1 MGKST
6 EVQKQKEQPRCPQG
20 VRQTQRHEEPQW
32 AGEGPQRP
40 HCGVCMP
47 LCGLWGMT
55 GPQDGVEQSHWG
67 ESGEDRQTG
76 GGDVERATPGP
87 GTRQEGS
94 CFPAQPSSLPC
105 GHPSPTRAAVRV
117 TQAICLMGPPA
128 DGRLDSPENETRTRC
143 VGGAPVSEA
152 ALCSV
157 VLPARCCLSG

>member
-1 MGKST
+1 MSPGCKTDT
-6 EVQKQKEQPRCPQG
+6 EARGATLGWRRSPE
-20 VRQTQRHEEPQW
+20 
-32 AGEGPQRP
+32 A
-40 HCGVCMP
+40 P
-47 LCGLWGMT
+47 LRSL
-55 GPQDGVEQSHWG
+55 
-67 ESGEDRQTG
+67 
-76 GGDVERATPGP
+76 RATLWALGNDRATAWR
-87 GTRQEGS
+87 GTITLGGVWGGQTDRRRRRRKSNTRSGHTS
-94 CFPAQPSSLPC
+94 RGKLLSSPAQPSSLPC